1 MPRPLIPPRGVFV
14 PSGLL
19 FDHDRPKSE
28 WLHPV
33 VRDTAIQIMALA
45 WGKNETP
52 PISFD
57 ELSKLTGK
65 SMPTLYAHMGLLRDR
80 GALRWRPSGT
90 STIIVELLDGT
101 GVSENLEMPDPLN
114 HSELNSIKK
123 DRIKNSD
130 SENSE
135 SSKNPESAPRARDPM
150 FDAIVAVTRVD
161 PSIKSAAVS
170 VGKARR
176 ELLQAKPPYTAEEV
190 LAFGVWWNGDDWR
203 RKNGPP
209 ACHNITQKIGV
220 IRNGNGQSASSE
232 PHVSVAERAIQIS
245 QARRKANGG

>member
-14 PSGLL
+14 PSSLL
-19 FDHDRPKSE
+19 FDHDRPEAE
-28 WLHPV
+28 WLPPV

-65 SMPTLYAHMGLLRDR
+65 SVPTLYAHMGLLRDR
-80 GALRWRPSGT
+80 DALRWRPSGT

-101 GVSENLEMPDPLN
+101 SVSENLEMPDHLN
-114 HSELNSIKK
+114 PSNIKSTQRIK
-123 DRIKNSD
+123 IKNSD
-130 SENSE
+130 SEKQE
-135 SSKNPESAPRARDPM
+135 PAPRPRDLM
-150 FDAIVAVTRVD
+150 FDAIVSVTQID
-161 PSIKSAAVS
+161 PSIKSAAAS
-170 VGKARR
+170 VGKAQR
-176 ELLQAKPPYTAEEV
+176 ELTQAKPPYTPEEV

-209 ACHNITQKIGV
+209 ACHQITQKIGV
-220 IRNGNGQSASSE
+220 IRNGNGHSLNDA
-232 PHVSVAERAIQIS
+232 PVVSRADKAIQIS
-245 QARRKANGG
+245 QARRKAASVGN